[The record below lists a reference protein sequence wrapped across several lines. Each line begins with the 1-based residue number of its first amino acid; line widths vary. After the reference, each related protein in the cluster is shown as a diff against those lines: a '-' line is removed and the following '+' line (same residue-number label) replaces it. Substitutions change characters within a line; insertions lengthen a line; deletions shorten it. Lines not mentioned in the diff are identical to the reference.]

1 MKGVFWQLLEF
12 ATTTLLYQCS
22 APVHGWG
29 WGWCMVRVQQNCI
42 RKLHQL
48 SPRYGSTKRQYYST
62 KIDASIS
69 VHWHLAKRT
78 PFWKNSYLSSNIR
91 ITYYVQL
98 CVFYCYSMYSVWSF
112 IIRYKRGYASI
123 NWITN
128 MYGLLCF
135 GILENNN
142 QLNIFFVIS
151 VSTWLAQSNI
161 RYQNK

>member
-1 MKGVFWQLLEF
+1 
-12 ATTTLLYQCS
+12 
-22 APVHGWG
+22 
-29 WGWCMVRVQQNCI
+29 MVRVQNCI
-42 RKLHQL
+42 RTASAASGRRRKARWWWWLVCVILQTRL
-48 SPRYGSTKRQYYST
+48 CP